1 MTKTGRRRLFVAC
14 GIVSL
19 VPIAFALG
27 IFFSALLTSGGNS
40 AVLARASVSDGD
52 VPVGMTVFGRSTD
65 TISARFSFR
74 TTDGE
79 TVSTLERSWDGW
91 ELRFDCVLVKTGSGW
106 LVFPYSMSTDRTDEG
121 RGVNLLRYYDRSG
134 FPSIYESS
142 RLSSAERLALK
153 RVFSVVR
160 MERWLPRFFGN
171 VHHETA
177 VIRSFEPNVEYLLH
191 VAKDGT
197 VNFSGDQSP

>member
-1 MTKTGRRRLFVAC
+1 MTKSGRRRLFVAC

-19 VPIAFALG
+19 VPVSFALY
-27 IFFSALLTSGGNS
+27 IFFSALLTSGKGS
-40 AVLARASVSDGD
+40 AALERASVSDRD
-52 VPVGMTVFGRSTD
+52 VPVCMIIFGRSTD

-74 TTDGE
+74 TADGE

-91 ELRFDCVLVKTGSGW
+91 ELRLDCVLVKTGSGW
-106 LVFPYSMSTDRTDEG
+106 LAFPYSMSTDRTDDG
-121 RGVNLLRYYDRSG
+121 RGVNLLRYYDRAG
-134 FPSIYESS
+134 FPAIYESA
-142 RLSSAERLALK
+142 RLSSSERIALK

-177 VIRSFEPNVEYLLH
+177 VIRSFDPNVEYLLH
-191 VAKDGT
+191 VAKDGSLS
-197 VNFSGDQSP
+197 FSGD